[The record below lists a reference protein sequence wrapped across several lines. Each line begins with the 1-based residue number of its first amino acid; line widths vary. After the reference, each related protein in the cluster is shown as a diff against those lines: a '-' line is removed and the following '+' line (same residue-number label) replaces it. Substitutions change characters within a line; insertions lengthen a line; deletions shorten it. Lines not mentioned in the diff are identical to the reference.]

1 MFQHPS
7 LSLVTLESSS
17 WTLKSKFAR
26 SAVGS
31 RIRQKLLDFDEESL
45 FFFFLVGAF
54 QIGVVQRC

>member
-1 MFQHPS
+1 M
-7 LSLVTLESSS
+7 ESSS

-45 FFFFLVGAF
+45 FFFLVGAF
-54 QIGVVQRC
+54 QIGIVQRC